1 MPRLVV
7 NPGSPAAW
15 EVQLKPGENFLG
27 RSEAN
32 DFQLPD
38 PSVSGSH
45 CQITVSDGAV
55 VVRDLG
61 STNGTFV
68 NRAPIHEAA
77 LQTGQTLQIG
87 QVELLFC
94 GDGSLAA
101 PPRTGP
107 PPLPT
112 PVLPKPRSSA
122 APQGLVLSAGADVN
136 IEQDPA
142 LWQAPPPLP
151 AAAVSEA
158 DVPLS
163 GNCKHH
169 PRSAGRHYCPQCRKF
184 YCDLCV
190 NSRPTGAVQQK
201 FCRHCGSA
209 CVKAHVQPLRP
220 VAPQSFY
227 KRMPSAFLYPFRGT
241 GLLMLIVSTVVLSV
255 IQMAMFGWFSILLV
269 IAAFGY
275 LFSYMQNI
283 IHATANEE
291 EQMPELPGF
300 DDVFGGA
307 FRLAVTT
314 LASFGLP
321 IALALIAF
329 FSEAEIPAVAII
341 ATTVLGCLYF
351 PMAFLAVAMKDSALA
366 ANPLVVVPAI
376 LRVPLGYLLT
386 AIVVVGVYAVRE
398 VGDVVTSAVSRASFH
413 TRDMSTMF
421 SSFGLRA
428 VWALISVYLLVVSM
442 RILGL
447 LYVTNKQKFGWFQ
460 R

>member
-15 EVQLKPGENFLG
+15 EVQLKPGDNFLG

-32 DFQLPD
+32 DFKLAD

-45 CQITVSDGAV
+45 CQITVSDGVV

-68 NRAPIHEAA
+68 NRAPVHEAA
-77 LQTGQTLQIG
+77 LQTGQTLHLG

-94 GDGSLAA
+94 GDGSLPAPPQPGPPSLPTLALPTRHSTAA
-101 PPRTGP
+101 PP
-107 PPLPT
+107 
-112 PVLPKPRSSA
+112 
-122 APQGLVLSAGADVN
+122 GLVLASGPVA
-136 IEQDPA
+136 EQDTT
-142 LWQAPPPLP
+142 LLQAPPPLP
-151 AAAVSEA
+151 AAVAGEA
-158 DVPLS
+158 EVPLS

-227 KRMPSAFLYPFRGT
+227 KRMPGAFLYPFRGT
-241 GLLMLIVSTVVLSV
+241 GLLMLIASTVVLSV
-255 IQMAMFGWFSILLV
+255 IQMVMFGWFSILLV

-329 FSEAEIPAVAII
+329 FSEAEIPAMAII
-341 ATTVLGCLYF
+341 ATTVFGCLYF

-376 LRVPLGYLLT
+376 LKVPLGYLLT

-398 VGDVVTSAVSRASFH
+398 VGDVVTAAVSRASFH